1 MRTSTRWRPPSSGP
15 APAAVPAALL
25 DGARWV
31 GERARFVPPL
41 LVFLLFVVDVA
52 IAQEDA
58 QQKKQKKNPLAK
70 LAEPWPD
77 AEKMRERRRDAEGR
91 RLFQSSDPLRFTL
104 TADFRTV
111 NKERDPASTRRFPAV
126 LQIVG
131 DDGQGRSIPV
141 KLRTRGH
148 FRLMSRNC
156 SFVPLRVEFPR
167 QEVEGTVFEGVGSLK
182 LGTHCEGDQE
192 YEQYTLREYLAYRIF
207 NLLTPR
213 SFRAR
218 LAKATHVD
226 STSGKT
232 LATRYAMFIESE
244 GDVARRLE
252 GRIVP
257 LPRTLFRNLDPETL
271 TLMMLFEYMIG
282 NTDFSIFALHN
293 VRLVQDQTRVL
304 YPIPYDFDMS
314 GVVNARYAAPDRQ
327 LHIET
332 VLDRLYRG
340 PCRTMEDVEPFLVAF
355 RAKKADVM
363 AVVDAVPDLDKTSR
377 RKAREYLEDF
387 YRTIEHTGS
396 VKSQLVEKCAK
407 SGM

>member
-1 MRTSTRWRPPSSGP
+1 
-15 APAAVPAALL
+15 
-25 DGARWV
+25 
-31 GERARFVPPL
+31 L
-41 LVFLLFVVDVA
+41 LVVL
-52 IAQEDA
+52 DA
-58 QQKKQKKNPLAK
+58 ANAEESAKQKKEKKNPLAK

-77 AEKMRERRRDAEGR
+77 ADKVRERRRAAEGR

-126 LQIVG
+126 LRIADG
-131 DDGQGRSIPV
+131 DGQGRSIPV

-148 FRLMSRNC
+148 FRLMARNC

-167 QEVEGTVFEGVGSLK
+167 QEVEGTVFEGAGSLK

-244 GDVARRLE
+244 ADVARRLE
-252 GRIVP
+252 GRIVH
-257 LPRTLFRNLDPETL
+257 LPRALFRNLDSETL
-271 TLMMLFEYMIG
+271 TLMMLFEYLIG

-293 VRLVQDQTRVL
+293 VRLVQDQARIL
-304 YPIPYDFDMS
+304 YPVPYDFDLS
-314 GVVNARYAAPDRQ
+314 GVVNARYAVPDRK

-332 VLDRLYRG
+332 VRDRLYRG
-340 PCRTMEDVEPFLVAF
+340 PCRSMEELRPLLAAF
-355 RAKKADVM
+355 RARKADVM
-363 AVVDAVPDLDKTSR
+363 AAVDAVPDLEKDSR
-377 RKAREYLEDF
+377 RKTREYLEDF
-387 YRTIEHTGS
+387 YRTIEHSGS
-396 VKSQLVEKCAK
+396 VKSQLMDKCAK

>member
-1 MRTSTRWRPPSSGP
+1 MRPRRSGY
-15 APAAVPAALL
+15 
-25 DGARWV
+25 G
-31 GERARFVPPL
+31 L
-41 LVFLLFVVDVA
+41 LVLLLVVVDAAIGQEVA
-52 IAQEDA
+52 
-58 QQKKQKKNPLAK
+58 KQKKHKKNSLAK
-70 LAEPWPD
+70 LAEPWPN
-77 AEKMRERRRDAEGR
+77 AERMRERRRAAEGR
-91 RLFQSSDPLRFTL
+91 RLFQSADPLRFTL
-104 TADFRTV
+104 TADFRAV

-126 LQIVG
+126 LQIAG
-131 DDGQGRSIPV
+131 DDGEGRSIPV
-141 KLRTRGH
+141 NLRTRGH
-148 FRLMSRNC
+148 FRLMARNC

-167 QEVEGTVFEGVGSLK
+167 HEAEGTVFEGAGTLK

-244 GDVARRLE
+244 ADVARRLE

-271 TLMMLFEYMIG
+271 TLMMLFEYLIG

-293 VRLVQDQTRVL
+293 VRLVQDQARVL
-304 YPIPYDFDMS
+304 YPIPYDFDFS
-314 GVVNARYAAPDRQ
+314 GVVNAQYAVPGRQ

-332 VLDRLYRG
+332 VRDRLYRG
-340 PCRTMEDVEPFLVAF
+340 PCRSVEELRPFLAAF
-355 RAKKADVM
+355 RARKADVM
-363 AVVDAVPDLDKTSR
+363 ATVDAVPDLDKDSR
-377 RKAREYLEDF
+377 RKTREYLEDF
-387 YRTIEHTGS
+387 YRTIDRSGS
-396 VKSQLVEKCAK
+396 LKSQLLDKCAK

>member
-1 MRTSTRWRPPSSGP
+1 
-15 APAAVPAALL
+15 V
-25 DGARWV
+25 
-31 GERARFVPPL
+31 
-41 LVFLLFVVDVA
+41 
-52 IAQEDA
+52 
-58 QQKKQKKNPLAK
+58 
-70 LAEPWPD
+70 
-77 AEKMRERRRDAEGR
+77 RERRRDAEGR

-111 NKERDPASTRRFPAV
+111 NKERDPGSTRRFPAV
-126 LQIVG
+126 LRIAG
-131 DDGQGRSIPV
+131 DDGQDRSIPV

-167 QEVEGTVFEGVGSLK
+167 QEAEGTVFEGAGSLK
-182 LGTHCEGDQE
+182 LGTHCEDDQD

-257 LPRTLFRNLDPETL
+257 LPRTLFRDLDPETL

-293 VRLVQDQTRVL
+293 VRLVQDQARVL
-304 YPIPYDFDMS
+304 HPIPYDFDLA
-314 GVVNARYAAPDRQ
+314 GVVNARYAVPDRQ
-327 LHIET
+327 LHIAT
-332 VLDRLYRG
+332 VLERLYRG
-340 PCRTMEDVEPFLVAF
+340 PCRTVADLQPFLAAF

-363 AVVDAVPDLDKTSR
+363 AVVDAVPDLDKASR

-387 YRTIEHTGS
+387 YRTINQPGS
-396 VKSQLVEKCAK
+396 VKSQLVDKCAK
-407 SGM
+407 NGM

>member
-1 MRTSTRWRPPSSGP
+1 
-15 APAAVPAALL
+15 L
-25 DGARWV
+25 
-31 GERARFVPPL
+31 L
-41 LVFLLFVVDVA
+41 LVVVDAA
-52 IAQEDA
+52 IAQEA
-58 QQKKQKKNPLAK
+58 AKQKRPKKNPLAR

-77 AEKMRERRRDAEGR
+77 AEKVRERRRDAEGR

-111 NKERDPASTRRFPAV
+111 NKERDPGSTRRFPAV
-126 LQIVG
+126 LRIAG
-131 DDGQGRSIPV
+131 DDGQDRSIPV

-167 QEVEGTVFEGVGSLK
+167 QEAEGTVFEGAGSLK
-182 LGTHCEGDQE
+182 LGTHCEDDQD

-257 LPRTLFRNLDPETL
+257 LPRTLFRDLDPETL

-293 VRLVQDQTRVL
+293 VRLVQDQARVL
-304 YPIPYDFDMS
+304 HPIPYDFDLA
-314 GVVNARYAAPDRQ
+314 GVVNARYAVPDRQ
-327 LHIET
+327 LHIAT
-332 VLDRLYRG
+332 VLERLYRG
-340 PCRTMEDVEPFLVAF
+340 PCRTAEDWRPFLAAF
-355 RAKKADVM
+355 RAKRADVM
-363 AVVDAVPDLDKTSR
+363 ALVDAVPDLDKASR

-387 YRTIEHTGS
+387 YRTINQPGS
-396 VKSQLVEKCAK
+396 VKSQLVDKCAK
-407 SGM
+407 NGM